1 MHKNAFIK
9 QVNDMKNDMNTFAN
23 NTQKD
28 LIDRL
33 NSIDD
38 KMLQTLSELENGT
51 ENFVTEDELNTLLAN
66 YPTNE
71 QLTTQLNGKANIG
84 DVSNPQSVE
93 LPDFDTIIKEKV
105 DEALANATLQR
116 FTFTDDNGYIPRI
129 DNPDLYTMSGIDASG
144 FYYAYNPV
152 NSPDPNNQ
160 SGYLLVMARSNNY
173 KRYYSS
179 RSIVINSIRAI

>member
-1 MHKNAFIK
+1 
-9 QVNDMKNDMNTFAN
+9 
-23 NTQKD
+23 
-28 LIDRL
+28 
-33 NSIDD
+33 
-38 KMLQTLSELENGT
+38 MLQTLSELENGT

-71 QLTTQLNGKANIG
+71 QLTTQLNGKANVG
-84 DVSNPQSVE
+84 DVTGNQSVE
-93 LPDFDTIIKEKV
+93 LPDFDVIIKEKV
-105 DEALANATLQR
+105 DEALANAQLQR

-160 SGYLLVMARSNNY
+160 SGYLLVMAKVVVIR
-173 KRYYSS
+173 KCYSS
-179 RSIVINSIRAI
+179 HSIVMYFIHAIRWAIQQVGEFGTMQQII

>member
-1 MHKNAFIK
+1 
-9 QVNDMKNDMNTFAN
+9 MKNEMNAFAN

-71 QLTTQLNGKANIG
+71 QLTTQLNGKANVG
-84 DVSNPQSVE
+84 M
-93 LPDFDTIIKEKV
+93 LPEI
-105 DEALANATLQR
+105 
-116 FTFTDDNGYIPRI
+116 
-129 DNPDLYTMSGIDASG
+129 
-144 FYYAYNPV
+144 
-152 NSPDPNNQ
+152 NQ
-160 SGYLLVMARSNNY
+160 LNCL
-173 KRYYSS
+173 
-179 RSIVINSIRAI
+179 ILT

>member
-1 MHKNAFIK
+1 M
-9 QVNDMKNDMNTFAN
+9 QT
-23 NTQKD
+23 TQKD

-33 NSIDD
+33 NSLDD
-38 KMLQTLSELENGT
+38 KVLQTLRELENGT

-71 QLTTQLNGKANIG
+71 QLTTQLNNKANVE
-84 DVSNPQSVE
+84 DVTNSQSSE

-105 DEALANATLQR
+105 DEALTQLQR

-144 FYYAYNPV
+144 FIMPTTQLIHPIQIIKAV
-152 NSPDPNNQ
+152 I
-160 SGYLLVMARSNNY
+160 YLLWQVVIR
-173 KRYYSS
+173 KCYSS
-179 RSIVINSIRAI
+179 HSIVMYFIHAIRWAIQQVGEFGTMQLKV